1 MADQPGVLFAV
12 VANDG
17 ARNQVAVYDLRTRE
31 QKVLLTGG
39 RIRYSSSPA
48 TLCSASAMPF
58 APWGGVDV
66 RRGAPVTLFDARAC
80 LVLGTT
86 LRPWDVAPDGRFLM
100 VQDDGLVAPMPL
112 LVVLNWIE
120 ELKATFTP

>member
-1 MADQPGVLFAV
+1 M
-12 VANDG
+12 
-17 ARNQVAVYDLRTRE
+17 
-31 QKVLLTGG
+31 
-39 RIRYSSSPA
+39 
-48 TLCSASAMPF
+48 
-58 APWGGVDV
+58 
-66 RRGAPVTLFDARAC
+66 TLFDARAC

>member
-1 MADQPGVLFAV
+1 MVSTSGGSRPGW
-12 VANDG
+12 
-17 ARNQVAVYDLRTRE
+17 ARNGRELFYGDQNGAMMAVP
-31 QKVLLTGG
+31 VGSG
-39 RIRYSSSPA
+39 PA
-48 TLCSASAMPF
+48 FSA
-58 APWGGVDV
+58 
-66 RRGAPVTLFDARAC
+66 GAPVTLFDARAC